1 MISFIMLVSIVTLN
15 YKKKDLT
22 IACIVSLWEQYESE
36 FKENKFEVIIVDNDS
51 QDDSVEAIR
60 HVIKEKKFENM
71 HVVANLSNAGFGA
84 GCNLGVVK
92 STGEFILFLNN
103 DTVVKD
109 KGLMK
114 MAEFCK
120 ERSEVGILGGQL
132 RNFDGSQQAST
143 GKFYTPWFAFLLLAG
158 GQRYGLLDRS
168 PKTIQKVDWV
178 KGGLLMIRRDI
189 FEQLHGFDEKI
200 FMYTEDMELC
210 FRAHLAGKKI
220 YFYPDVLVLHK
231 EHASTSKTFAIVN
244 IYKNLL
250 YFYKKHRS
258 PAEYRLLKTMMNTKA
273 RSLIVLGKATKNQ
286 YLVETYKQALEGLSL
301 NS

>member
-1 MISFIMLVSIVTLN
+1 MLVSIVTLN